1 MVEGIDNR
9 EPTSPRNR
17 EGEIIVEE
25 NNFLPPPLNVGE
37 PRLFFVSSKG
47 VNEFFNK
54 S

>member
-9 EPTSPRNR
+9 EPTSPRIR
-17 EGEIIVEE
+17 DGLFIEEE

-37 PRLFFVSSKG
+37 PRLFYVSSKG
-47 VNEFFNK
+47 VDEFFNK